1 MGCVNETLSQQFA
14 ADANPP
20 VASNENLGPGAWRVD
35 LGGYEGPLDV
45 LLSLAREQKID
56 LAQINIVALADQF
69 LAFVHAAKKQNLEIA
84 ADYLVMA
91 AWLTYLKS
99 RLLLPDP
106 PPEDEPTPEELS
118 AALQWQL
125 QRLASMQ
132 AAGAKLLGQSRL
144 GIDVFGRAA
153 PEGIPTI
160 STPEYAVNLYDL
172 LHAYGEFKQRTTKK
186 TFSINPD
193 DLETI
198 EHALNRLRERMGRI
212 GLQWESLLSYLPV
225 DLLPG
230 TIGRSYIAATFAA
243 ALELTK
249 GGESQ
254 IRQLQTFGPIYIRRK
269 TATAQE

>member
-1 MGCVNETLSQQFA
+1 MSENRNQNFT
-14 ADANPP
+14 ADTHPP
-20 VASNENLGPGAWRVD
+20 YASNENADGGAGWRVD

-56 LAQINIVALADQF
+56 LAQIDMVALADQF

-125 QRLASMQ
+125 QRLAAMQ
-132 AAGAKLLGQSRL
+132 GAGAKLLGQSRL
-144 GIDVFGRAA
+144 GVDVFARPA
-153 PEGIPTI
+153 PDGIPTI
-160 STPEYAVNLYDL
+160 NTPEYAINLYDL

-198 EHALNRLRERMGRI
+198 EAAMTRLRERMGGM
-212 GLQWESLLSYLPV
+212 GLQWESLLSYLPAT
-225 DLLPG
+225 LLPG
-230 TIGRSYIAATFAA
+230 TIGRSVVASTFAA

-249 GGESQ
+249 SGEAQ
-254 IRQLQTFGPIYIRRK
+254 MRQLQNFGPIYIRRK
-269 TATAQE
+269 QSA